1 LSIDY
6 TEAADRMNQSI
17 NVFATAFLGSASSFV
32 IVLGA
37 SGLVLRFLRPRSTL
51 DGVAKFYLV
60 IAVIAALLSL
70 NIWWPMLWLAGVIWL
85 TLATGCLFLLARC
98 RLVAPLFLKDYF
110 ESALTIRLLFFIL
123 LVVLLTDALAA
134 GLPIYRYDQWSYS
147 LIISKWIAYMGTL
160 ALPVTDDHIFFTGIY
175 EYLGILAR
183 FLSMSDAFQQGFQN
197 SLSFWLVALP
207 AAALSFESKN
217 RSLKQVTAT
226 AAFIAI
232 AVFGTGDHQGLVN
245 AKPDFVN
252 MMIACCL
259 MLSLFRRDSEQ
270 KIAPELIGA
279 LYVIGL
285 AFKFTWVHFIVA
297 SAPVIIGD
305 LIVSS
310 RRSSRPLFSTLKGL
324 AGMCW
329 GAMLALPILSPVL
342 IKNFLVFAN
351 PFHPAQTPLGSSVIW
366 NDRMANYWKQ
376 VMDKPDSVSGFIEN
390 FLTTINLIPAR
401 FQVTLPVIIVLSCA
415 FLWQARS
422 TVQQRSGLLRV
433 WALILVLLLYVITW
447 GFFYTGKTSDRFV
460 SPLHGMMLAFI
471 LVIWSRVTFSALLI
485 LLTVTPALLVSQFE
499 VSLYEIS
506 MAFSR
511 NTAEFHDAFKKS
523 PSAGNKYLRAIAS
536 HRAAKYPDARF
547 NQSVLMSDFFYSFY
561 GSSQNYPANAAIAWW
576 TLSTNGIDPDQGCAK
591 DLFKKRDIRYVLAVV
606 DPGLLSWPAAVS
618 RMVGSMSEIPIDGGK
633 LWYVHDFEQLKCKM
647 GTPD

>member
-17 NVFATAFLGSASSFV
+17 NVFATAFLGSASSLV
-32 IVLGA
+32 VGLGA
-37 SGLVLRFLRPRSTL
+37 IGLVLRFLRPRSTL

-60 IAVIAALLSL
+60 IASLAALLSL

-85 TLATGCLFLLARC
+85 TLAAGCWFLLARC
-98 RLVAPLFLKDYF
+98 RLVVPLFLKDYF
-110 ESALTIRLLFFIL
+110 EAAFTIRLLFFTL

-134 GLPIYRYDQWSYS
+134 GLPLYRYDQWSYS
-147 LIISKWIAYMGTL
+147 LIISKWIAHLGTL
-160 ALPVTDDHIFFTGIY
+160 APPVTDDHIFFTGIY

-183 FLSMSDAFQQGFQN
+183 FLSTSDAFQQGFQN
-197 SLSFWLVALP
+197 ALSFWLVALP
-207 AAALSFESKN
+207 AAALSFESKKP
-217 RSLKQVTAT
+217 SLKHVTAA

-232 AVFGTGDHQGLVN
+232 VVFGTGDHQGLVN

-259 MLSLFRRDSEQ
+259 MLSLFRRNCEQ

-285 AFKFTWVHFIVA
+285 AFKFTWVHFILA

-305 LIVSS
+305 LIVGS
-310 RRSSRPLFSTLKGL
+310 RRSTSPISSALKGL
-324 AGMCW
+324 ASMCW
-329 GAMLALPILSPVL
+329 GAALAIPILSPVL
-342 IKNFLVFAN
+342 IKNFFVFGN
-351 PFHPAQTPLGSSVIW
+351 PFHPAQTPLASSVIW
-366 NDRMANYWKQ
+366 NDRMAAYWKYI
-376 VMDKPDSVSGFIEN
+376 MGKPDSVFGFIEN
-390 FLTTINLIPAR
+390 LVTTINTIPVR
-401 FQVTLPVIIVLSCA
+401 LQITLPVIIVLSCA

-422 TVQQRSGLLRV
+422 AVQQRSGLVRV
-433 WALILVLLLYVITW
+433 WALIIVLLLYVITW

-511 NTAEFHDAFKKS
+511 NTAEFHDAFKNS

-536 HRAAKYPDARF
+536 HRTANYPDARF

-561 GSSQNYPANAAIAWW
+561 GASQNYPANAAIAWW
-576 TLSTNGIDPDQGCAK
+576 TLSSNGIDPDQGCAK
-591 DLFKKRDIRYVLAVV
+591 DLFKKRDIRYVLAIV
-606 DPGLLSWPAAVS
+606 DPGLSSWPGAVS
-618 RMVGSMSEIPIDGGK
+618 RMVDSMSEIPIDGGK
-633 LWYVHDFEQLKCKM
+633 LWYVHDFEQLKCN
-647 GTPD
+647 

>member
-1 LSIDY
+1 
-6 TEAADRMNQSI
+6 MNQSI

-60 IAVIAALLSL
+60 IAFLAALLSL

-85 TLATGCLFLLARC
+85 TLAAGCWFLLARC
-98 RLVAPLFLKDYF
+98 RLVVPLFLKDYF
-110 ESALTIRLLFFIL
+110 EAAFTIRLLFIIL
-123 LVVLLTDALAA
+123 LVVLLTDVLAA
-134 GLPIYRYDQWSYS
+134 GLPLYRYDQWSYS

-160 ALPVTDDHIFFTGIY
+160 APPVTDDHIFFTGIY

-183 FLSMSDAFQQGFQN
+183 FLSTSDAFQQGFQN

-207 AAALSFESKN
+207 AAVLSLESKN
-217 RSLKQVTAT
+217 RSLKQVTAA

-232 AVFGTGDHQGLVN
+232 VVFGTGDHQGLVN

-285 AFKFTWVHFIVA
+285 AFKFTWVHFILA

-305 LIVSS
+305 LIVVS
-310 RRSSRPLFSTLKGL
+310 RRSTRPVSSTLKGL
-324 AGMCW
+324 ASMCW

-376 VMDKPDSVSGFIEN
+376 VMNKPDSVSGFIEN

-511 NTAEFHDAFKKS
+511 NTAEFHDAFKNS
-523 PSAGNKYLRAIAS
+523 PSAGNKYLREIAS
-536 HRAAKYPDARF
+536 HRAANYPDARF

-576 TLSTNGIDPDQGCAK
+576 TLSSNGIDPDQGCAK
-591 DLFKKRDIRYVLAVV
+591 DLFKKRDIRYVLAIV
-606 DPGLLSWPAAVS
+606 DPRLSSWPGAVS
-618 RMVGSMSEIPIDGGK
+618 RMVDSMSEIPIDGGK
-633 LWYVHDFEQLKCKM
+633 LWYVHDFDQLKCKM